1 MNELERKMIRFVCE
15 EAFTNKDENPYE
27 IYVNLGDCYKSF
39 SKAKE
44 EAYYNCVSA
53 FSGDVRYFEDL
64 ANRSFITFTRILSHN
79 TSMFTL
85 FQGAYYFTKDGSLIA
100 LVRYDTKTKAILRG
114 FKMSKDGLV
123 LKKYINDIHQLIA
136 ANKD

>member
-1 MNELERKMIRFVCE
+1 MNKLEREMIRFVCE

-44 EAYYNCVSA
+44 EAYYNCISA
-53 FSGDVRYFEDL
+53 FSGDIRYFEEL
-64 ANRSFITFTRILSHN
+64 SKRSFSTFTRILSHN
-79 TSMFTL
+79 TMVFTL
-85 FQGAYYFTKDGSLIA
+85 LQGAYYFAKDDSLIG

-114 FKMSKDGLV
+114 FKMSKAGLEM
-123 LKKYINDIHQLIA
+123 KKYVNDISQLII